1 MAQNIVKEEQHM
13 SLADL
18 LPLLCLA
25 FTAFIFNTSE
35 FIPVGLLTD
44 IASSFALTEAQ
55 TGMMISIYA
64 WGVMILSVPLMVF
77 ASRYDYRRIL
87 LGVIGIFLIGQI
99 GSALAPTF
107 ALLIAARLIVAS
119 AHAVFWSVATPAAS
133 QIAGPKYSSLA
144 LSMVASGSSVAMVLG
159 MPLGRAIGLAL
170 GWRMTFTS
178 VAIASFVALIGLTAT
193 VPKMEKG
200 EPFRVRALPQLF
212 RNPALAA
219 LYIMTILGATGYYV
233 GYSYIEPF
241 LQQIG
246 GLPANLITIALTVF
260 GLAGICGSVLFSLC
274 FDSHRVRFIH
284 VVLAG
289 LAAALLLLATA
300 YFGFVAALII
310 CALWGISATCFNIS
324 FQSEVIRDTPPDV
337 SAVAIA
343 IFSGLFNLGIGC
355 GSFIGGLVTTGVG
368 IGAVGFVGALF
379 AFFAFV
385 VSCFTISD
393 TKTQPTRLS

>member
-1 MAQNIVKEEQHM
+1 MAQNIVQEERHM

-87 LGVIGIFLIGQI
+87 LGVVGIFLIGQI

-246 GLPANLITIALTVF
+246 VPFCQSHYDCTHCVWLSGYLWKHSILPLLRQSPCTVYSCCARGSCCSIALACNSIFWLCSCSYYLCTLGHQCNLLQYIFPV
-260 GLAGICGSVLFSLC
+260 GSYPRHTTRCFSC
-274 FDSHRVRFIH
+274 CH
-284 VVLAG
+284 G
-289 LAAALLLLATA
+289 YLLRT
-300 YFGFVAALII
+300 F
-310 CALWGISATCFNIS
+310 
-324 FQSEVIRDTPPDV
+324 
-337 SAVAIA
+337 
-343 IFSGLFNLGIGC
+343 
-355 GSFIGGLVTTGVG
+355 
-368 IGAVGFVGALF
+368 
-379 AFFAFV
+379 
-385 VSCFTISD
+385 
-393 TKTQPTRLS
+393 